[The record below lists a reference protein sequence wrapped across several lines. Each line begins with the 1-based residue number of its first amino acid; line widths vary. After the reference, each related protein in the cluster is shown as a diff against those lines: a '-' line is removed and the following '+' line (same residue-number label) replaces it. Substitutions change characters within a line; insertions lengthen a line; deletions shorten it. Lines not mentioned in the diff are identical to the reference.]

1 MQLQLGIVSNKLVSN
16 RITLNNNTIHHIQH
30 WLIFHK
36 LRVIDGADGPA
47 PTQPLSR
54 VNEI

>member
-1 MQLQLGIVSNKLVSN
+1 MYDWHQYNVNHTPIIL
-16 RITLNNNTIHHIQH
+16 HIQH

-54 VNEI
+54 VDEI